1 MLPFLEFS
9 FHLPIRKL
17 SAFSLM
23 LVLFLLV
30 GCGSS
35 VDDPV
40 KAAHDSYCASHP
52 LATTDTL
59 GVEC

>member
-1 MLPFLEFS
+1 MFASLKFA
-9 FHLPIRKL
+9 FHLPVRKL
-17 SAFSLM
+17 FSLSLM
-23 LVLFLLV
+23 LVMLLLA